1 MKKASSICALLV
13 CALLSACTG
22 LNNNWNKTNAES
34 IDQLLAEQQ
43 YSRAMELIASVNS
56 DNPDYETLQQKR
68 KAILVEINQ
77 FENDSIKLQKSYASK
92 YQWPEAIDIIDN
104 AIKKLPASEK
114 LIEARQ
120 NVLKARDN
128 YIQEKQLKLA
138 INQAESL
145 PQAIKLLESIN
156 SADPEQVDSAQALL
170 VAIGQA
176 DSAQKTLFA
185 QAKIE
190 TEKRNWRVAKKY
202 LSLSKQLKA
211 DQETEQL
218 LAETNRQI
226 ELENTRNN
234 KSQQQ
239 AYIEKRDNLLAELEQ
254 SLNQQN
260 YMQAKQLA
268 KKLQQ
273 SNTQDI
279 QIKQALTGYKEVIDK
294 EVNTLTL
301 KGQQLYTK
309 GFIDQAITN
318 WQKAQ
323 LLDQDNK
330 DLQER
335 LSRAETFKANIDKYK

>member
-1 MKKASSICALLV
+1 MKKASSISALLL
-13 CALLSACTG
+13 CTLLSACTG
-22 LNNNWNKTNAES
+22 LNNDWNKTNTES

-77 FENDSIKLQKSYASK
+77 FENDSIKLQKRYASK

-114 LIEARQ
+114 LIDARQ

-176 DSAQKTLFA
+176 GSAQQTLFA

-190 TEKRNWRVAKKY
+190 TDKRNWRVAKKY

-254 SLNQQN
+254 SLSQQN